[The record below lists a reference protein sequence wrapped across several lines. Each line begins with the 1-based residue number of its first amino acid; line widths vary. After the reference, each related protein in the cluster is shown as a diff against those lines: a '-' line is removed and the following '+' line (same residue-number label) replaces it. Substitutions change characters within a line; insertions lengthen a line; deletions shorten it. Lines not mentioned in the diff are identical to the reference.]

1 MMGKL
6 KDWLFGKDKKS
17 TKNKEAEAIALLKKR
32 LNKYEIE
39 SRNLQQKADEQ
50 KALAKKMLA
59 SGNKAGA
66 RQALMRSKLY
76 MQKYNNTQNLMLNLH
91 TQIETISTAKET
103 VETVKALKVG
113 SDVVE
118 TSLGEISELDADRVM
133 VELEEQRDRL
143 GVLNEALSDI
153 SGLEMDLEDDFADS
167 IDNEL
172 AQLELE
178 MEAEKHGT
186 LPEVGAS
193 PVTTTSVTESKEEE
207 KETKE
212 SSEES
217 SNLED
222 ELEALKKEL
231 EGK

>member
-1 MMGKL
+1 MMSKIR
-6 KDWLFGKDKKS
+6 DWLFGRDKKS

-39 SRNLQQKADEQ
+39 SRNLQSKAEEQ
-50 KALAKKMLA
+50 KELAKKMLA

-66 RQALMRSKLY
+66 RQALMRSNLY
-76 MQKYNNTQNLMLNLH
+76 MQKYNNTQNLMLNLQ
-91 TQIETISTAKET
+91 TQIETISSAKET

-133 VELEEQRDRL
+133 IELEEQRDRL
-143 GVLNEALSDI
+143 GVLNEALSDV
-153 SGLEMDLEDDFADS
+153 SGLEMELEGEFADN
-167 IDNEL
+167 IDDQL
-172 AQLELE
+172 AALELE
-178 MEAEKHGT
+178 MEASKHGT

-193 PVTTTSVTESKEEE
+193 PVSPQTPEKKEEGE
-207 KETKE
+207 KEG
-212 SSEES
+212 SE
-217 SNLED
+217 LED

>member
-1 MMGKL
+1 MSKI

-39 SRNLQQKADEQ
+39 SRNLQSKAEEQ
-50 KALAKKMLA
+50 KELAKKMLA

-66 RQALMRSKLY
+66 RQALMRSNLY

-91 TQIETISTAKET
+91 TQIETISSAKET

-118 TSLGEISELDADRVM
+118 TSLGEISEMDADRVM
-133 VELEEQRDRL
+133 IELEEQRDRL
-143 GVLNEALSDI
+143 SVLNEALSDV
-153 SGLEMDLEDDFADS
+153 SGLEMELEGEFADN
-167 IDNEL
+167 IDDQL
-172 AQLELE
+172 AALELE
-178 MEAEKHGT
+178 MEASKHGT
-186 LPEVGAS
+186 LPEAGAT
-193 PVTTTSVTESKEEE
+193 PVTSSEPK
-207 KETKE
+207 KETE
-212 SSEES
+212 EGEGSE
-217 SNLED
+217 LED